1 MAEFHSFLW
10 LSNIPLSSAPHPLSP
25 FIWSVCD
32 GHLGFF
38 HVLAVV
44 NSAACVILSI
54 GQLSSCFIQ
63 VCDENVSGPSPL
75 PLEPLF
81 TSAGVLSSEVSL
93 LSWFFICYLTLF
105 RVSPILISSG
115 CCNNMPWM
123 SGLKKR
129 NICCGPGGWEVQ
141 GQGASMARFLCRH
154 SSWLAEGLLLTV
166 ASRGT
171 EREQALWCPL

>member
-1 MAEFHSFLW
+1 MT
-10 LSNIPLSSAPHPLSP
+10 LSSSYPEMMS
-25 FIWSVCD
+25 FS
-32 GHLGFF
+32 LGF
-38 HVLAVV
+38 
-44 NSAACVILSI
+44 LSHMWKKRMENPD
-54 GQLSSCFIQ
+54 LLIQ